1 MYYAI
6 NYAAQHLSV
15 SSMTDEEPGH
25 LVPLLLT
32 GVVQGGVAI
41 LVLGMQLGFIFLV
54 LVPLH
59 IQSLFSTKRGC
70 LFTLPG
76 SPLWSCQRPEAGAP
90 PQCVLV
96 LRLDGVGLL
105 PTGPSGWCLHLGA

>member
-1 MYYAI
+1 
-6 NYAAQHLSV
+6 
-15 SSMTDEEPGH
+15 MTDEEPGH

-41 LVLGMQLGFIFLV
+41 LVLGVQTGLILIVLV
-54 LVPLH
+54 LFN
-59 IQSLFSTKRGC
+59 IQQS

-90 PQCVLV
+90 PLYVLV

-105 PTGPSGWCLHLGA
+105 PTGPSGWCLHLGTQN

>member
-1 MYYAI
+1 
-6 NYAAQHLSV
+6 
-15 SSMTDEEPGH
+15 MTDEEPGH

-41 LVLGMQLGFIFLV
+41 LVLGMQTSLILIVLV
-54 LVPLH
+54 LFN
-59 IQSLFSTKRGC
+59 IQQS

-90 PQCVLV
+90 PLYVLV

-105 PTGPSGWCLHLGA
+105 PTGPSG

>member
-41 LVLGMQLGFIFLV
+41 LVLGV
-54 LVPLH
+54 
-59 IQSLFSTKRGC
+59 QSKSYLTY
-70 LFTLPG
+70 PG
-76 SPLWSCQRPEAGAP
+76 
-90 PQCVLV
+90 
-96 LRLDGVGLL
+96 
-105 PTGPSGWCLHLGA
+105 TN